1 MFKITSDL
9 ETVAL
14 RMQRGIQLAE
24 TSMELNL
31 RRAGLDASVAITFRI
46 QQQGVGSKNQ
56 QLRTKSAKRTGD
68 YSKAY
73 AKKRTERGRQVAR
86 VDFTMDGDLLRS
98 FTVLTIS
105 PALVTVGFHDDRQA
119 DIAGYLEAYFGE
131 AFYATDEEINAII
144 DGLVDRLLD
153 DLEGK

>member
-1 MFKITSDL
+1 MFRISSDL

-14 RMQRGIQLAE
+14 RLQRGIQLAE
-24 TSMELNL
+24 TSLEINL
-31 RRAGLDASVAITFRI
+31 RRAGLDAVAVITFRI
-46 QQQGVGSKNQ
+46 QQQGVGSDGKT
-56 QLRTKSAKRTGD
+56 LRTKSAKRTGE

-86 VDFTMDGDLLRS
+86 VDFTMNGDLMRS
-98 FTVLTIS
+98 FTVLAIS
-105 PALVTVGFHDDRQA
+105 PTLVTVGFHDDRQA
-119 DIAGYLEAYFGE
+119 DIAGYLEAYFGD
-131 AFYATDEEINAII
+131 AFTASEGEINVII